1 MKKIQTKY
9 VFAGIIFALFIWLC
23 NNSCSIV
30 NANERAIKVKLGQV
44 VGDTLQPGVVVHAPF
59 ITKVK
64 TYSIVPK
71 TYEVTF
77 SCGSDGAI
85 TRDMQTVGS
94 TVVVRYAY
102 DENRIVD
109 IVKRYTDT
117 QIQSAMKDNVKASLK
132 ETVGGYSIYDLVEK
146 QNEVTTKVA
155 AAVLD
160 RMTDYPITISQTTI
174 TNWDW
179 SDDFDRQIKETA
191 NRAQEVKKAEQDL
204 KLAETNAQ
212 KQVKVAEA
220 NLQAEKLNAE
230 AERVKADATAYANA
244 KMAQNLNVEIKLKE
258 LENERLRIEK
268 WDGHY
273 VPTNNYGPIPVQSG
287 SIQGAKN

>member
-9 VFAGIIFALFIWLC
+9 VFAGIIFALLIWLC

-44 VGDTLQPGVVVHAPF
+44 VGDTLQPGVVLHTPF

>member
-9 VFAGIIFALFIWLC
+9 VFAGIIFALLIWLC

-44 VGDTLQPGVVVHAPF
+44 VGDTLQPGVVLHTPF

-287 SIQGAKN
+287 SIQGEKN

>member
-1 MKKIQTKY
+1 MKKIQIKY
-9 VFAGIIFALFIWLC
+9 VFAGIIFALLIWLC

-44 VGDTLQPGVVVHAPF
+44 VGDTLQPGVVLHTPF